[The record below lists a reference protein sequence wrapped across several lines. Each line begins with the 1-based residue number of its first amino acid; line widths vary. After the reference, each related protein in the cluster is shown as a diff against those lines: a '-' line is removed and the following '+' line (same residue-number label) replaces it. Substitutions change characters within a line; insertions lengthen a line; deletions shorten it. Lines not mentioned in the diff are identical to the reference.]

1 MSKYRKIAWIL
12 FFAVLAIRLWLAFS
26 SPHFEYD
33 SYFHIRQ
40 INHIAETGLPAF
52 NDGLSYGG
60 GFFVF
65 SPLFH
70 YIMAG
75 LSFLIPLGIIG
86 KILPAVLY
94 SLMIPLG
101 YYIAKEITGDK
112 RISLIAPAVIAFM
125 PVLWSNIF
133 TLNPLS
139 MAIPAIFYALYCL
152 IKKRGEENIL
162 QFIIFMTVA
171 ALLSPVTI
179 IIIPIL
185 WLYILFLKIE
195 KIRERGPLLELVT
208 FSTFF
213 ILLLQF
219 LFYKNA
225 ILLNGFG
232 VIWQNIPSTILENY
246 FSSAGILDIIANV
259 GILPFIFGLYEIYV
273 FSFEKKERAS
283 SLFIS
288 LTIVMGVVLWA
299 KLIPLEIGM
308 LLLGIGISI
317 ISVPAVKYMINYLK
331 KIRFRKVN
339 QVMTAVI
346 VMFIITAFIPAI
358 YYFQLSRT
366 ELPNEQEYN
375 AMLWLNEN
383 STPRSVIVGNVNDGF
398 FISAVAGRRNIID
411 ANFLVKSDAEERLQ
425 DIETIYSTSFETAA
439 LELLN
444 KYNAK
449 YIFFG
454 SNVKERFNVTALG
467 FEDRKCFDDV
477 FKEENITIYKT
488 WCELE

>member
-1 MSKYRKIAWIL
+1 MSRYRKIIWIL
-12 FFAVLAIRLWLAFS
+12 FFAVLAVRLWLAFS
-26 SPHFEYD
+26 TPHFEYD

-40 INHIAETGLPAF
+40 IENIAETGLPAF
-52 NDGLSYGG
+52 NDNLSYGG

-86 KILPAVLY
+86 KILPSVLY

-101 YYIAKEITGDK
+101 YYIAREITGDR

-125 PVLWSNIF
+125 PVMWSNILS
-133 TLNPLS
+133 LNPLC
-139 MAIPAIFYALYCL
+139 MALPAIFYALYCL
-152 IKKRGEENIL
+152 IKKQGKEKIIHFL
-162 QFIIFMTVA
+162 IFMTLA
-171 ALLSPVTI
+171 ALLSPI
-179 IIIPIL
+179 ALLAIPVL

-195 KIRERGPLLELVT
+195 KIREKGPLLELVT

-219 LFYKNA
+219 LFYKKA
-225 ILLNGFG
+225 ILVNGFG
-232 VIWQNIPSTILENY
+232 IIWQNIPSSILENY
-246 FSSAGILDIIANV
+246 FSSAGILDIIANI

-288 LTIVMGVVLWA
+288 LTIVMGIVLWA
-299 KLIPLEIGM
+299 KLLPLEMGM

-331 KIRFRKVN
+331 KIRFRNVN
-339 QVMTAVI
+339 YVMTGI
-346 VMFIITAFIPAI
+346 IIIFIITAVIPAF
-358 YYFQLSRT
+358 YYYQLST
-366 ELPNEQEYN
+366 ENVPDRSEQR

-383 STPRSVIVGNVNDGF
+383 STPRSVIVGDVNDGF
-398 FISAVAGRRNIID
+398 FISAVAERRNIID
-411 ANFLVKSDAEERLQ
+411 ANFLMKRDAEERLQ
-425 DIETIYSTSFETAA
+425 DITTIYSTKYETAA
-439 LELLN
+439 LDLLN
-444 KYNAK
+444 KYSAK

-454 SNVKERFNVTALG
+454 KNVKERFNVTALG
-467 FEDRKCFDDV
+467 FEDKECFDDV

-488 WCELE
+488 WCDLE